1 MGVRVWVRHAGVL
14 GVSSETGLMDGKV
27 HSGDFLCHL
36 AFRRRV
42 EVPKY
47 TGMKVGS
54 DS

>member
-1 MGVRVWVRHAGVL
+1 ML

-42 EVPKY
+42 
-47 TGMKVGS
+47 
-54 DS
+54 